1 MSQKELIIYVDFL
14 LVLCPRFTI
23 GASAGISVY
32 PDDSSDSE
40 TMLQHADMAMYQAK
54 EKGRNCWRQYMV
66 ED

>member
-1 MSQKELIIYVDFL
+1 MVIDSFKKPIEINDHV
-14 LVLCPRFTI
+14 CRI